1 MAAQVALRRQ
11 QTQEETM
18 RVQIVKKAQA
28 YVPPLV
34 SPEPQF
40 NHGVARTHSEE
51 AQPVFSYHR
60 ADSQGK

>member
-18 RVQIVKKAQA
+18 RVQIAKKAQA

-51 AQPVFSYHR
+51 PQPVFSYHR
-60 ADSQGK
+60 AVSQGK